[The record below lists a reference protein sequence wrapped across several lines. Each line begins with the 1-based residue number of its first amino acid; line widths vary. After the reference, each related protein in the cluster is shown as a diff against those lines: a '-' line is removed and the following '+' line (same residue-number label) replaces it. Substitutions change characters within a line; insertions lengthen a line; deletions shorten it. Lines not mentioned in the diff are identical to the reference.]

1 MAEEANKIKRVG
13 SRVIR
18 PAQAFAARRRF
29 RIMLA
34 AIFPSDQD
42 IMPKRRK
49 KKIERPVHLSAG
61 PLPSRLAGR
70 FADRP
75 LVFSDASLKRHGG
88 LAAVIFADPEA
99 PPQVATQTVPATGSH
114 ALELQ
119 AALFALATARR
130 QLPVGSPLALFSDNQ
145 DAMIRLGRAGREGLA
160 ADAELAGMLGEG
172 DGADALAG
180 VEFVWIKG
188 HGSCRGNDLADRHA
202 AAVAV

>member
-1 MAEEANKIKRVG
+1 
-13 SRVIR
+13 
-18 PAQAFAARRRF
+18 
-29 RIMLA
+29 MLA

-49 KKIERPVHLSAG
+49 KKIDRPVHLSAG
-61 PLPSRLAGR
+61 PLPLRLAGR

-99 PPQVATQTVPATGSH
+99 PPQVATQTVPAAGSN

-119 AALFALATARR
+119 ALLFALATARR
-130 QLPVGSPLALFSDNQ
+130 QLPAGSPLALFSDNQ
-145 DAMIRLGRAGREGLA
+145 DAVIRLTRACCDGLA
-160 ADAELAGMLGEG
+160 QDAELAEMLGEG
-172 DGADALAG
+172 LGEADADDALAG

-202 AAVAV
+202 AGAAT